1 VTATTTHDNP
11 TWRTDG
17 YWATV
22 TAATVFID
30 NRSVAVPSV
39 IRLGLAADR
48 VLLLAAMPPIPGP
61 LTLQLRGQRLLP
73 IRL

>member
-11 TWRTDG
+11 TWRTNG

-22 TAATVFID
+22 TAATAFN

-39 IRLGLAADR
+39 IRLGLAADER
-48 VLLLAAMPPIPGP
+48 SC
-61 LTLQLRGQRLLP
+61 
-73 IRL
+73 